1 MSAGL
6 PGDARLRAG
15 DRIWVDLTLSDDEI
29 ENNDN
34 AADNNDGQ
42 RWQHLPPQ
50 VEVNPYAPPNW
61 NLNLPPPRGPLPTR
75 TNPTPSTANG
85 TDSGITTSPRGARAR

>member
-34 AADNNDGQ
+34 DADNNDGQ
-42 RWQHLPPQ
+42 RWQCLPPQ

-61 NLNLPPPRGPLPTR
+61 NLYLAPPGKNKPNTF
-75 TNPTPSTANG
+75 NS
-85 TDSGITTSPRGARAR
+85 